1 MVNTPP
7 TRSSDTASSVDTQH
21 ADRQRANGKE
31 AALPLAA
38 VILSG
43 GLARRMD
50 GQDKGLIKL
59 SGHTLV
65 ERVLR
70 RVQSSV
76 STVIIN
82 ANRNVEAYGRYGVEV
97 VPDSLEGHLGPLA
110 GLLTALQY
118 YDNHLVFM
126 CPCDSPFVPA
136 DMPLVLQAA
145 LLRHD
150 ADVAVATD
158 GERMQPVFC
167 LVHPRMTSS
176 LQSFLTAGERKI
188 DRWFEQANTVEV
200 SFAPDPDAFRNINTR
215 EELRE
220 AERLLA
226 EKTPL

>member
-1 MVNTPP
+1 MVSAPTTPTSDIASAADS
-7 TRSSDTASSVDTQH
+7 TRDKKNDLT
-21 ADRQRANGKE
+21 
-31 AALPLAA
+31 LPIAA

-50 GQDKGLIKL
+50 GQDKGLIEL
-59 SGHTLV
+59 SGRTLV
-65 ERVLR
+65 ERVLQ
-70 RVQSSV
+70 RVQPSV

-82 ANRNVEAYGRYGVEV
+82 ANRNVEAYGRYGVAV

-118 YDNHLVFM
+118 YDGHLVFM

-136 DMPLVLQAA
+136 DMPLVLQTA
-145 LLRHD
+145 LMRHD
-150 ADVAVATD
+150 ADIAVATD

-188 DRWFEQANTVEV
+188 DRWFAQANTVEV
-200 SFAPDPDAFRNINTR
+200 SFAPDTDAFRNINTR

-226 EKTPL
+226 EKTSI